1 METPS
6 PATFTLQQALD
17 LAVQHHVAGRLAEA
31 EGIYRGILA
40 AHPENPQALHLLG
53 VLGGQIGQTEAGIQL
68 IRRAI
73 ALKPDFADAYNNLGC
88 ALSTRDQPDE
98 AIEAFRNAL
107 RIQPDNSSA
116 RLNLGTAMIQSGLA
130 SETLALLKE
139 LLPNTPGWVAAHS
152 NYILILTYTCDD
164 PLVILAEQRRWNQL
178 HAEPVRSLIRPHGND
193 PSVGRRLRIG
203 YVSADF
209 NEHPAGRNILPLLR
223 EHDRDRFEIF
233 CYSSSIKRHPLT
245 DRMRGYCHAWRDVF
259 GVSDEAVAQMICND
273 AIDIL
278 VDLSLHSSGSR
289 LMVFAH
295 KPAPVQATFVGYPAG
310 TGLET
315 IDYRLT
321 DPYLDPPGV
330 GDDHYVETSVR
341 LPSTFWC
348 YDSEGMELSDS
359 PAVSAPPAIRTGSI
373 SFGCLNG
380 FWKFND
386 AALSLWAKVMN
397 AVASSRLIILSPQ
410 GSARERLARK
420 LESFGIQPNRVEF
433 LSRRARR
440 EYLACY
446 NQIDIGLDTFPY
458 NGHSTSLDALWMGV
472 PVVTLVGQ
480 TSVSRAG
487 LSQLSN
493 LNLVELAAKTPE
505 QFVAIATKLAQDMPR
520 LTELRAS
527 LRQRML
533 SSPLMD
539 ARRFARDVESAYGR
553 MWLKWCE
560 DRTIPKTTDGR

>member
-1 METPS
+1 MEAPN
-6 PATFTLQQALD
+6 PALTVQQALD
-17 LAVQHHVAGRLAEA
+17 LAVQHHRAGRLAEA
-31 EGIYRGILA
+31 EGIYRRILA
-40 AHPENPQALHLLG
+40 AEPNNAQALHLLG
-53 VLGGQIGQTEAGIQL
+53 VLGGQVGQAEAGIQL

-73 ALKPDFADAYNNLGC
+73 ALQPDFADAYNNLGC
-88 ALSTRDQPDE
+88 ALSAQDQPDE

-107 RIQPDNSSA
+107 RLQSDNSSA
-116 RLNLGTAMIQSGLA
+116 RLNLCTAMIQSGLA
-130 SETLALLKE
+130 DETLALFKG
-139 LLPNTPGWVAAHS
+139 LLRDAPGWVAAHS
-152 NYILILTYTCDD
+152 NYLLILSYTCDD
-164 PLVILAEQRRWNQL
+164 PVAILAEQRRWNQV
-178 HAEPVRSLIRPHGND
+178 HAQPIRSLRRPHAND

-209 NEHPAGRNILPLLR
+209 NDHPAGRNILPLLR
-223 EHDRDRFEIF
+223 EHDRDRFEIY
-233 CYSSSIKRHPLT
+233 CYSSSIKRQALT
-245 DRMRGYCHAWRDVF
+245 DRMRACCNGWRDIF
-259 GVSDEAVAQMICND
+259 GVDDEAAAQMIRND

-295 KPAPVQATFVGYPAG
+295 KPAPVQATFIGYPAG

-321 DPYLDPPGV
+321 DPHLDPPGI
-330 GDDHYVETSVR
+330 GDDHYVETSIR

-348 YDSEGMELSDS
+348 YDPEGMELSEA
-359 PAVSAPPAIRTGSI
+359 PPVSAPPAIEGGAV

-386 AALSLWAKVMN
+386 AVLALWAKVLA
-397 AVASSRLIILSPQ
+397 AVAGSRLIVLSPQ

-420 LESFGIQPNRVEF
+420 LASFGIEPNRIEF
-433 LSRRARR
+433 LTRKPRR
-440 EYLACY
+440 EYLNY
-446 NQIDIGLDTFPY
+446 YSKIDIGLDTFPY

-472 PVVTLVGQ
+472 PVVTLVGR
-480 TSVSRAG
+480 TCVGRAG

-493 LNLVELAAKTPE
+493 LNLPELAAQTPE
-505 QFVAIATKLAQDMPR
+505 QFVAIATKLAQDLPR
-520 LTELRAS
+520 LAELRS
-527 LRQRML
+527 GLRQRML

-553 MWLKWCE
+553 MWLKWRQQ
-560 DRTIPKTTDGR
+560 RTMQKTGDGPA